1 MLYHTKGGI
10 TLSQTE
16 NMKRKKFLWFLKRLS
31 KQKVDENN
39 AIKKQTQSA
48 KNKRP
53 ASKRKFIGKV

>member
-10 TLSQTE
+10 TLNQTE

-48 KNKRP
+48 HNKRP